1 MSTNDVIERLD
12 AAVSALASVDLGEL
26 SDAAIEESLDQ
37 LSMALCRVD
46 VLLSD
51 LAEETRSRGFT
62 ITEGTVAETTKG
74 AVVMQI
80 TVPEQIEP
88 RAA

>member
-26 SDAAIEESLDQ
+26 SDTAIEESLDQ

-46 VLLSD
+46 VLLSH
-51 LAEETRSRGFT
+51 LADETRSRGFT
-62 ITEGTVAETTKG
+62 ITEGTVAESTQG

-80 TVPEQIEP
+80 CVPEQIEP